1 MKTAATS
8 EYIGKTFLITKDE
21 SYDNI
26 WTYWRMN
33 GYNDFTLLD
42 YEKFNVEKYWY
53 YEDLYY
59 DDDAKTAQPLY
70 TALNK
75 TQLEKNYFND
85 NVINIGDVFKLEDG
99 SNWELIRVTKVTQK
113 NTYKNTHNEVS
124 GYVSD
129 GIAYDKENNKVG
141 FLVTE
146 ENISYYN
153 NLYPYLEANINDIVA
168 LTSNDKDGVITI
180 IATIIGY
187 MVNKDVETIVIA
199 KNDATINLKPTL
211 YTFIDDKDLIKD
223 DKKGVEFI
231 DGMTKY
237 QYLTQ
242 ETETVIG
249 LILDYFADD
258 IEVDDEEEAEELNIS
273 EE

>member
-1 MKTAATS
+1 
-8 EYIGKTFLITKDE
+8 
-21 SYDNI
+21 
-26 WTYWRMN
+26 
-33 GYNDFTLLD
+33 
-42 YEKFNVEKYWY
+42 
-53 YEDLYY
+53 
-59 DDDAKTAQPLY
+59 
-70 TALNK
+70 
-75 TQLEKNYFND
+75 
-85 NVINIGDVFKLEDG
+85 
-99 SNWELIRVTKVTQK
+99 
-113 NTYKNTHNEVS
+113 
-124 GYVSD
+124 
-129 GIAYDKENNKVG
+129 
-141 FLVTE
+141 LVTE